1 MKVRL
6 KPLSNLKKTRKLVYN
21 PTILSKG
28 IHLLQPKKSS
38 LYVYREFWLCS
49 QIYFKEG
56 YERFL
61 RKKTDYEGF
70 SLAIVAVFHTNFP
83 KKMSLK
89 GLTWKDSLIGF
100 VISNPTDHVGNFV
113 LIRVLKQILVNKSFC
128 GPF

>member
-28 IHLLQPKKSS
+28 IHLIQAKKSS

-70 SLAIVAVFHTNFP
+70 SLAIVAVFQRI
-83 KKMSLK
+83 SLRRCHLR
-89 GLTWKDSLIGF
+89 GLHGK
-100 VISNPTDHVGNFV
+100 
-113 LIRVLKQILVNKSFC
+113 ILLSDL
-128 GPF
+128 